1 MCVAWIILRCSEKS
15 YVRLFLL
22 CMAMCEN
29 TYFRLCDKSIFSIFL
44 KLKLPNC
51 GWFANDPPFK
61 YLTSSLTFNH
71 VQVKVEEVLILGDYF

>member
-1 MCVAWIILRCSEKS
+1 MCVAWIILRCSEKI
-15 YVRLFLL
+15 LCAAL
-22 CMAMCEN
+22 CMVMCEN
-29 TYFRLCDKSIFSIFL
+29 TYFRLCDESIFSIFL

-61 YLTSSLTFNH
+61 YLTLSLTFNH